1 MNTKKLC
8 AIIAFLVVN
17 TLVFGQSN
25 ATELNE
31 IIGLKGMSSE
41 TVLQDKGYHLEKVD
55 KSSAGIYQNWWSSR
69 RGKCVTVRIED
80 GRVKSVVNTDAF
92 DCGKSGNSSS
102 NHSSHNSSHNN
113 NLNLSSLSGMSE
125 PNASTKLQDHGYRVT
140 NQFGSS
146 VISMYWHKESNDKC
160 LLMMVK
166 NDRVT
171 SVTKM
176 SNSSM
181 CKSGARSSSH
191 NNYNGHSNSSHHS
204 SGSDH
209 GVTLYGDCSFKGS
222 HKTLGVGRYD
232 HDELGVGNDRVSSI
246 RVPRG
251 YKIIIYQDGGW
262 RGSSKTLYEDN
273 GCLEH
278 GWNDHISS
286 VKVER
291 D

>member
-1 MNTKKLC
+1 
-8 AIIAFLVVN
+8 
-17 TLVFGQSN
+17 
-25 ATELNE
+25 
-31 IIGLKGMSSE
+31 MSSE

-55 KSSAGIYQNWWSSR
+55 KSSSTIYQNWWNSR
-69 RGKCVTVRIED
+69 KGKCVTVRIED
-80 GRVKSVVNTDAF
+80 GRVKSAVNTEAF
-92 DCGKSGNSSS
+92 DCGKSGSG
-102 NHSSHNSSHNN
+102 SSHNSSNN
-113 NLNLSSLSGMSE
+113 DNLNLSSLSGMSE
-125 PNASTKLQDHGYRVT
+125 PDASTRLQDKGFRVT
-140 NQFGSS
+140 KSAGTS
-146 VISMYWHKESNDKC
+146 VISLYWYKERNDKC
-160 LLMMVK
+160 LLMKVK

-176 SNSSM
+176 PNSSM
-181 CKSGARSSSH
+181 CKGGSSSSSH

-204 SGSDH
+204 SGADH

-232 HDELGVGNDRVSSI
+232 HDQLGVGNDRISSI